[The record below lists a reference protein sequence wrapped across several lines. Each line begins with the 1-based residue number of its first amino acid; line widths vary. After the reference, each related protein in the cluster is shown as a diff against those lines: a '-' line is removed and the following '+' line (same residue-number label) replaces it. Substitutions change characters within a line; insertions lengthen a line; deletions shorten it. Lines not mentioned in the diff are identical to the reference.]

1 MSAVRCFVRKLRQ
14 EAGLQQQELAARVGV
29 SRQTL
34 SAIEAGTTV
43 PSTALALDLAR
54 ALGCRVESI
63 FALAGQDRSL
73 PVTLAPSFTPG
84 PPLASGGRVRLGW
97 VRGRWLAHGLAGD
110 NPSVVGTPADGI
122 LARPSRRADSV
133 RPLRDDDALRANL
146 LVAGCDPALGLLAGH
161 LLDGAARLRLHWI
174 EAASEPALD
183 ALARGLV
190 HIAGLHLF
198 DAATGQHNLPA
209 IRARLGGEAA
219 ATVVVNLAAWP
230 QGFVVRPSQKPKIR
244 RAADLAAPG
253 VRFVA
258 REPGSG
264 ARALLDRLLGEAG
277 LGLGELDVVDTA
289 YGHHAVARA
298 VAAREADA
306 GIATAEAAAAH
317 GLAFVPLAE
326 DRFDLVM
333 LADTLVGPSGQR
345 VMETLASGR
354 FRRDVGALAGYGTA
368 KTGQIMA
375 KVAA

>member
-14 EAGLQQQELAARVGV
+14 GAGLQQQELAARVGV

-34 SAIEAGTTV
+34 SAIEAGATV
-43 PSTALALDLAR
+43 PSTALALELAR
-54 ALGCRVESI
+54 VLGCRVENL
-63 FALAGQDRSL
+63 FALAGRDRPL
-73 PVTLAPSFTPG
+73 PATLAPSFAPG
-84 PPLASGGRVRLGW
+84 PPVAAGSRVRLGW
-97 VRGRWLAHGLAGD
+97 VGGRWLAHGLAGD

-122 LARPSRRADSV
+122 VARQSRRAASV

-161 LLDGAARLRLHWI
+161 LLDGAARLRMHWV
-174 EAASEPALD
+174 EAASAPALD

-190 HIAGLHLF
+190 HVAGLHLF

-209 IRARLGGEAA
+209 IRARLGGAAA
-219 ATVVVNLAAWP
+219 ATVVVNLAAWS
-230 QGFVVRPSQKPKIR
+230 QGFVVRPAHKSRIR
-244 RAADLAAPG
+244 RAADLEG
-253 VRFVA
+253 VRVVV

-264 ARALLDRLLGEAG
+264 ARALLDRILDEAG
-277 LGLGELDVVDTA
+277 LGLGDLDVADTA

-298 VAAREADA
+298 VAAGEADA

-317 GLAFVPLAE
+317 GLAFAPLAE

-333 LADTLVGPSGQR
+333 LADTLVGASGQR

-368 KTGQIMA
+368 ETGQIMA
-375 KVAA
+375 RTAA

>member
-1 MSAVRCFVRKLRQ
+1 MSAVRCFLRKLRQ
-14 EAGLQQQELAARVGV
+14 DAGLQQQELAARVGV
-29 SRQTL
+29 SRQTI
-34 SAIEAGTTV
+34 SAIEAGATV
-43 PSTALALDLAR
+43 PSTTLALDLAR
-54 ALGCRVESI
+54 VLGCRVENL
-63 FALAGQDRSL
+63 FALAAQDRPL
-73 PVTLAPSFTPG
+73 PATLAPSFAPG
-84 PPLASGGRVRLGW
+84 PRLASGSRVRLGW

-122 LARPSRRADSV
+122 VARQSRRAATV
-133 RPLRDDDALRANL
+133 KPLRDDDALRANL

-198 DAATGQHNLPA
+198 DAATGQHNIPA
-209 IRARLGGEAA
+209 VRARLGSEA

-230 QGFVVRPSQKPKIR
+230 QGFVLRPSHTSRIR
-244 RAADLAAPG
+244 RAADLEG
-253 VRFVA
+253 VRVVV

-277 LGLGELDVVDTA
+277 LGLTELDVVDTA

-345 VMETLASGR
+345 VMETLAGGR